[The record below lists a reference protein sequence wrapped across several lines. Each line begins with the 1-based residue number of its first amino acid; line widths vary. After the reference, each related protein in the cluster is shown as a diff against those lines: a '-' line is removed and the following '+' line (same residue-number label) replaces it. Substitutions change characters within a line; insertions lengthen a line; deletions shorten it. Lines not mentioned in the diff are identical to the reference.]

1 VASRLPLPGSL
12 APPPRPHVMTAVIAL
27 WSLVIVAGLV
37 ALLTSAIDAEALRT
51 GLLSEAHLDDRD
63 ATAQELN
70 NGVVVTMTTV
80 ALLCDAVL
88 LLALWGVRMVW
99 RRRPGAV
106 RVLLVTTVLTLLV
119 VGIAQGMVAG
129 GDTEV
134 DRRAFL
140 VQLALLLPALGLL
153 LSRRSRAWLHGAD

>member
-1 VASRLPLPGSL
+1 MPGTL
-12 APPPRPHVMTAVIAL
+12 APPPRPHVMTAVIGL

-37 ALLTSAIDAEALRT
+37 ALLTSAIDVEALRT
-51 GLLSEAHLDDRD
+51 SLISEAHLDDRD
-63 ATAQELN
+63 ATEQELV

-106 RVLLVTTVLTLLV
+106 RVLVITTVLTLLV

-129 GDTEV
+129 GATDV

-140 VQLALLLPALGLL
+140 VQLALLLPAVALL